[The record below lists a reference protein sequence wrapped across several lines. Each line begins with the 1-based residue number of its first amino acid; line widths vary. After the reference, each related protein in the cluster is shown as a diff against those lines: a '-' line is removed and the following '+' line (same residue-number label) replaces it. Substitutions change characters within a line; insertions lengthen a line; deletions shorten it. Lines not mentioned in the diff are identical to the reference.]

1 MTTKTHA
8 NEFQLGHLAFMGVVC
23 GCEGQ
28 TDGFPTH
35 WLFLSA
41 AGPAV
46 WGTRWS
52 DPPRW
57 PSAPVSSAKGCGLT
71 SWIRSVLRT
80 WKYRRTIIISP
91 TGKDQTPRKCVEVS
105 LKWNTPEVTGWE
117 LRENWNARV
126 FIVCVSEASKSN
138 GTLTLHSCPNSESAS
153 LQLTHTH
160 THLESPTV
168 TGKMYMIKAAQSNP
182 SSPFPFQGLKRW
194 GFWTAA
200 ACENPTSL
208 TSSRTLPIEADSA
221 ATKRTTCQWNEIRC
235 PSRRAWL
242 AFMGRNIRTPLLSR
256 LHCVRLRCFSSF
268 KGSRTFNIALNRKR
282 PRVTRT

>member
-138 GTLTLHSCPNSESAS
+138 GTLTLHSCPNTESAS

-160 THLESPTV
+160 THTWNPQLLQAKCTWLKLPNPIQV
-168 TGKMYMIKAAQSNP
+168 LRFHFKAWSDEDSERQLHA
-182 SSPFPFQGLKRW
+182 
-194 GFWTAA
+194 
-200 ACENPTSL
+200 
-208 TSSRTLPIEADSA
+208 RT
-221 ATKRTTCQWNEIRC
+221 
-235 PSRRAWL
+235 
-242 AFMGRNIRTPLLSR
+242 
-256 LHCVRLRCFSSF
+256 
-268 KGSRTFNIALNRKR
+268 R
-282 PRVTRT
+282 PP